1 MTVKIIPQ
9 SVINAKRFFQDT
21 VLSGKNILNGSKF
34 LYKKEDIDWMTNI
47 WIKNYDKIKENPNS
61 YYMVLTMLNR
71 NTRSGRFALVYND
84 LVYSTVEKRKDK
96 DFARLLLNPEFPEIN
111 DNKSLNEDEKE
122 YLKKIL
128 KYEMTAINLLIKRQE
143 SAKKLELIPSA
154 LYNECFL
161 QVSLMYQKE
170 EDPELL
176 KYSSFESPNYIT
188 LAEYNENTDTYHMYS
203 FDLLDLI
210 VLVVFNENNVYTG
223 KPFSEANLENI
234 TSRYNTEIK
243 MVKRAY
249 GK

>member
-1 MTVKIIPQ
+1 MNFVEFLNNLKEHVKMEVENGKSKSNMLIFLLDFDFIYYLPII
-9 SVINAKRFFQDT
+9 
-21 VLSGKNILNGSKF
+21 
-34 LYKKEDIDWMTNI
+34 
-47 WIKNYDKIKENPNS
+47 NYDKIKENPNS

-143 SAKKLELIPSA
+143 SVKKLELIPSA

>member
-9 SVINAKRFFQDT
+9 SVINAKKFFQET
-21 VLSGKNILNGSKF
+21 ILSGKNILNGNKF
-34 LYKKEDIDWMTNI
+34 LYKKEDIEWMTNI
-47 WIKNYDKIKENPNS
+47 WIKNYDKIKENPEN
-61 YYMVLTMLNR
+61 YYMILTLLNR
-71 NTRSGRFALVYND
+71 NTKSGRFALIYND
-84 LVYSTVEKRKDK
+84 LVYNVVEKRKEK
-96 DFARLLLNPEFPEIN
+96 DFVKLLMNPEFPEIN
-111 DNKSLNEDEKE
+111 DNKALAEEEKQ
-122 YLKKIL
+122 YLKTIL
-128 KYEMTAINLLIKRQE
+128 KYEMTAINLLMKRQE
-143 SAKKLELIPSA
+143 SSKKIELIPSV
-154 LYNECFL
+154 LYNECFM

-188 LAEYNENTDTYHMYS
+188 IAEHNENTDTYHMYS

-210 VLVVFNENNVYTG
+210 VLVVFKENNVYTG

-234 TSRYNTEIK
+234 NSRYNTEIK